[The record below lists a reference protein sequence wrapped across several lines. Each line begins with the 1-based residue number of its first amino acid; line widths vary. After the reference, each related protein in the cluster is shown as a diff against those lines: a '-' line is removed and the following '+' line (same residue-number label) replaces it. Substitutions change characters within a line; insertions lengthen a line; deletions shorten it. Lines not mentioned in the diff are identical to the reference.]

1 MELFFVIFFGRTKVV
16 SFSNALKVDKD
27 YPNGNMGSK
36 WSLTAMV
43 RNGHGHSFIRQ
54 DEMKI
59 NGLSADA

>member
-43 RNGHGHSFIRQ
+43 RNGHGYKWSRSQFYKTR
-54 DEMKI
+54 
-59 NGLSADA
+59 